1 LSIKPEAVDFGGGDE
16 VRFERMG
23 AAGVITMTRP
33 SALNAL
39 THRMV
44 KAMSSALHH
53 WQNDK
58 AVAAIV
64 VKGEGRAFSAGGD
77 LMAIYN
83 GRDDPPVEFFAD
95 EYRLNAQIEAY
106 PKPYVALID
115 GIVMGGG
122 VGVSF
127 HGSHRIVTENAQF
140 AMPEVGIGFFPDVG
154 ASHLLP
160 DLADNYGMYL
170 GLTGTR
176 VKWGDALFSGLATHA
191 VKAENLGPLL
201 ESIAMTGEPEA
212 SLRGVFFMARRET
225 EREKLAAI
233 DRWFGQP
240 TLMDAVAA
248 LERDAG
254 ADDLAASTLAILR
267 QKSPTSL
274 AVAFREIQTG
284 QTKSMADCMRMEYRI
299 VNRMLRGNDFYEGIR
314 TVLVDKGAK
323 PTWRPGTLEA
333 VSAVDIDT
341 YFAEPP
347 GGDLKL

>member
-1 LSIKPEAVDFGGGDE
+1 MTIRSEPVDFGGGEE
-16 VRFERMG
+16 VRFERLG
-23 AAGVITMTRP
+23 AAAVITMTRP
-33 SALNAL
+33 DALNAL
-39 THRMV
+39 THAMV
-44 KAMSSALHH
+44 KAISRALHH
-53 WQNDK
+53 WKHDS
-58 AVAAIV
+58 AVAAV
-64 VKGEGRAFSAGGD
+64 VIKGEGRAFSAGGD

-83 GRDDPPVEFFAD
+83 GRDNPPAEFFAD
-95 EYRLNAQIEAY
+95 EYRLNAQIESY

-191 VKAENLGPLL
+191 VKAENLGSLL
-201 ESIAMTGEPEA
+201 ESIALTGEPEA

-240 TLMDAVAA
+240 TLPDVVAA

-254 ADDLAASTLAILR
+254 VNELAAATLAAMR

-274 AVAFREIQTG
+274 AVAFREINAG
-284 QTKSMADCMRMEYRI
+284 QTMSMADCVRMEYRI

-323 PTWRPGTLEA
+323 PNWKPAALDE
-333 VSAVDIDT
+333 VDPAQVET
-341 YFAEPP
+341 YFAEPE

>member
-1 LSIKPEAVDFGGGDE
+1 LSIKPETVDFGGGDE

-23 AAGVITMTRP
+23 AVGLITMTRP
-33 SALNAL
+33 TALNAL
-39 THRMV
+39 THPMV
-44 KAMSSALHH
+44 KAMSHALHH
-53 WQNDK
+53 WRHDK
-58 AVAAIV
+58 AVAAV
-64 VKGEGRAFSAGGD
+64 VIKGEGRAFSAGGD

-83 GRDDPPVEFFAD
+83 GRDNPPVEFFAD

-127 HGSHRIVTENAQF
+127 HGSHRVVTENAQF

-160 DLADNYGMYL
+160 DLADNYGLYL
-170 GLTGTR
+170 GLTGAR

-191 VKAENLGPLL
+191 VKAENLGALL
-201 ESIAMTGEPEA
+201 ESMAMTGEPEA
-212 SLRGVFFMARRET
+212 SLRNFFFMARRET

-240 TLMDAVAA
+240 TLADVVTA

-254 ADDLAASTLAILR
+254 VDELAASTLATMR

-274 AVAFREIQTG
+274 AVAFREINGG
-284 QTKSMADCMRMEYRI
+284 QTMSMADCMRMEYRI
-299 VNRMLRGNDFYEGIR
+299 VHRMLHGNDFYEGIR

-323 PTWRPGTLEA
+323 PTWRPSSLDDVNPA
-333 VSAVDIDT
+333 DVDS

>member
-1 LSIKPEAVDFGGGDE
+1 MSIKPETVDFGGDDE

-23 AAGVITMTRP
+23 AAGLITMTRP
-33 SALNAL
+33 TALNAL

-44 KAMSSALHH
+44 KAMSRALHH
-53 WQNDK
+53 WQHDR
-58 AVAAIV
+58 AVAAV
-64 VKGEGRAFSAGGD
+64 VIKGEGRAFSAGGD

-127 HGSHRIVTENAQF
+127 HGSHRVVTENMQF

-160 DLADNYGMYL
+160 DLADNYGLYL
-170 GLTGTR
+170 GLTGAR

-191 VKAENLGPLL
+191 VKAENLGSLL

-212 SLRGVFFMARRET
+212 SLRNFFFMARRET

-240 TLMDAVAA
+240 TLQDVAAA

-254 ADDLAASTLAILR
+254 VDEFAAATLATMR

-274 AVAFREIQTG
+274 AVAFREINTG
-284 QTKSMADCMRMEYRI
+284 QTMSMADCMRMEYRI
-299 VNRMLRGNDFYEGIR
+299 VDHMLRGHDFYEGIR
-314 TVLVDKGAK
+314 TVLVDKGAI
-323 PTWRPGTLEA
+323 PAWRPSSFDD
-333 VSAVDIDT
+333 VSPSEVDD
-341 YFAEPP
+341 YFAEPA
-347 GGDLKL
+347 GGGLKL

>member
-1 LSIKPEAVDFGGGDE
+1 MDFGGGAD

-23 AAGVITMTRP
+23 AVGLIIMTRP
-33 SALNAL
+33 NALNAL
-39 THRMV
+39 THGMV
-44 KAMSSALHH
+44 KAMSRALDH
-53 WQNDK
+53 WESD
-58 AVAAIV
+58 ATVAMV
-64 VKGEGRAFSAGGD
+64 VIKGEGRAFSAGGD

-83 GRDDPPVEFFAD
+83 NRQDPPADFFAD
-95 EYRLNAQIEAY
+95 EYRLNARIEGY

-127 HGSHRIVTENAQF
+127 HGSHRVVTENAQF

-170 GLTGTR
+170 GLTGAR

-191 VKAENLGPLL
+191 VKAENLGSLL
-201 ESIAMTGEPEA
+201 ESMAMTGEPEA

-240 TLMDAVAA
+240 ALQDVVTLLDR
-248 LERDAG
+248 EAG
-254 ADDLAASTLAILR
+254 HDELAAATLATMR

-274 AVAFREIQTG
+274 AVAFREIKAG
-284 QTKSMADCMRMEYRI
+284 QTMSMADCMRMEYRI
-299 VNRMLRGNDFYEGIR
+299 VSRMLRGNDFYEGIR

-323 PTWRPGTLEA
+323 PNWSPAALDE
-333 VSAVDIDT
+333 VDPAQVET
-341 YFAEPP
+341 YFAQPE

>member
-1 LSIKPEAVDFGGGDE
+1 LSIKPEPVDFGGGDE
-16 VRFERMG
+16 VRFEHKG

-33 SALNAL
+33 AALNAL

-44 KAMSSALHH
+44 KAISRALHH
-53 WQNDK
+53 WRHDK
-58 AVAAIV
+58 TVAVV
-64 VKGEGRAFSAGGD
+64 VIKGEGRAFSAGGD
-77 LMAIYN
+77 LMAVYN
-83 GRDDPPVEFFAD
+83 GRDNPPVDFFAD

-127 HGSHRIVTENAQF
+127 HGSHRVVTENAQF

-160 DLADNYGMYL
+160 DLADNYGLYL
-170 GLTGTR
+170 GLTGAR

-212 SLRGVFFMARRET
+212 SLRGVFVMARRET

-240 TLMDAVAA
+240 TLQDVVQS
-248 LERDAG
+248 LNRDAG
-254 ADDLAASTLAILR
+254 SNELAAATLDALK

-274 AVAFREIQTG
+274 AVAFREINAG
-284 QTKSMADCMRMEYRI
+284 QTMSMANCMRTEFRI

-314 TVLVDKGAK
+314 TVIVDKGAK
-323 PTWRPGTLEA
+323 PVWRPATLDEVQA
-333 VSAVDIDT
+333 ADVDA